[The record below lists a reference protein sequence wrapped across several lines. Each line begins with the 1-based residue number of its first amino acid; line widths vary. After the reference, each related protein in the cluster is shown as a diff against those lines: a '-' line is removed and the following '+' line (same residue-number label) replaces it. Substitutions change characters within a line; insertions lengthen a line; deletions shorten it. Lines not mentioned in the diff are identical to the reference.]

1 MLPVMPEVLAEARQ
15 RGIELVAVPTE
26 EACRLLR
33 DVPRRRV
40 NAILH
45 VTC

>member
-1 MLPVMPEVLAEARQ
+1 MPEVLAEARR
-15 RGIELVAVPTE
+15 RGVEVVVDKSAAI
-26 EACRLLR
+26 CRLLADCR
-33 DVPRRRV
+33 PADV